1 MSVYLKTII
10 IGLGN
15 PVLSDDGVGVEIVR
29 LVQQEMASE
38 EGYCFAEGAL
48 GGLKLMERLVGFDH
62 AVIVDAFITGRHQAG
77 SVISC
82 ELAELPGAL
91 HTWSSHDTTLTVAM
105 ELGRAIGLVLP
116 TSIRIW
122 GIEVSNVDTFGERFS
137 QDVETA
143 IPEVVRKVVAYL
155 RGCETS

>member
-1 MSVYLKTII
+1 MKTII

-15 PVLSDDGVGVEIVR
+15 PVLSDDGVGVQIVR

-38 EGYCFAEGAL
+38 QGYCFAEGAL
-48 GGLKLMERLVGFDH
+48 GGLNLMERLVGFEH
-62 AVIVDAFITGRHQAG
+62 AVIVDAFITGQRQPG
-77 SVISC
+77 SVIAC
-82 ELAELPGAL
+82 ELEELPDTL

-105 ELGRAIGLVLP
+105 ELGRIIGLVLP

-122 GIEVSNVDTFGERFS
+122 GIEVRNVDTFGERFS

-143 IPEVVRKVVAYL
+143 IPGVVREVVAYL